1 MAMIEKQGWN
11 LISKPNSLVAR
22 ILKAGHFPQ
31 SSIFDSN
38 LGNNP
43 SFTWRR
49 IWKSRQFLIHGCKW
63 RI

>member
-1 MAMIEKQGWN
+1 MFNMAMIEKQGWN

-49 IWKSRQFLIHGCKW
+49 IWK
-63 RI
+63 